1 VRHALQYLHRI
12 VAGVLPPMFMA
23 IEASRVLGALL
34 ALLSCYAL
42 LASSSVS
49 LPSDSCLPL
58 LYIATETTVTRC
70 CCQRFFLFF
79 SKMRTWW
86 PLCM

>member
-42 LASSSVS
+42 LASSSRLACPQTPAF
-49 LPSDSCLPL
+49 LPF
-58 LYIATETTVTRC
+58 I
-70 CCQRFFLFF
+70 
-79 SKMRTWW
+79 
-86 PLCM
+86 